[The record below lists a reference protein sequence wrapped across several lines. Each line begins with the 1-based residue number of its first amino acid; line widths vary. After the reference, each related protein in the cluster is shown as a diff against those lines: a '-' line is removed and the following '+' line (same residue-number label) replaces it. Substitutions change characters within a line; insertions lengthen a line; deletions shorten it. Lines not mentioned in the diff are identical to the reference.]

1 MATCRSAS
9 YKVEHSLEHFE
20 QDEQRNSLS
29 GKPQTCPRVKRFI
42 RESPAHIGE
51 ALTGSSGRS
60 AGNTEG
66 SPRDPVTTASHAIWC
81 ASGGALHSS
90 RVKSTNATR
99 RRRLSDQMKG

>member
-51 ALTGSSGRS
+51 ALTDL
-60 AGNTEG
+60 AEG
-66 SPRDPVTTASHAIWC
+66 PREIQREVLVTP
-81 ASGGALHSS
+81 
-90 RVKSTNATR
+90 
-99 RRRLSDQMKG
+99 RRLPRTRFGVRAVSVFRQAEWTLGTLED